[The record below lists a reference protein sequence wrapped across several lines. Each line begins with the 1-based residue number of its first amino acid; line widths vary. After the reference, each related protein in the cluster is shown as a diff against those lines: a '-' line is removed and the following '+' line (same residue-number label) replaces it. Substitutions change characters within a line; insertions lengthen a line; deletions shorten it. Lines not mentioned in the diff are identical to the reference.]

1 MDANED
7 FSCFMSVSQEHYSC
21 KANERD
27 AYEDFSCFMSVS
39 QEHYS
44 CRLMRGMLMKTFRVL
59 CQCLRNT
66 TPVG

>member
-1 MDANED
+1 
-7 FSCFMSVSQEHYSC
+7 
-21 KANERD
+21 
-27 AYEDFSCFMSVS
+27 MSVS

-66 TPVG
+66 TPVRLMRGMLAPSPAEVDGQVIVLRHDSSFSIMADN